1 MNTLNQTKDVIS
13 YSNAFKRK
21 VVDEIERGKLTKNQA
36 MQLYGIKGGSTIHYW
51 IKRMGKNH
59 LLNKRVRIELKG
71 EPKKLAELKK
81 RNQELEKALADAYL
95 KLRAYEYIDEAYGV
109 KNILDVKKK
118 PESKQS
124 EVSKDK
130 QKNQEKK

>member
-13 YSNAFKRK
+13 YSNSFKRK

-109 KNILDVKKK
+109 KNIPEVKKK

>member
-13 YSNAFKRK
+13 YSNSFKRK

-124 EVSKDK
+124 EVSKDR

>member
-13 YSNAFKRK
+13 YSNSFKRK

-36 MQLYGIKGGSTIHYW
+36 MQLYGIRGGSTIHYW

-109 KNILDVKKK
+109 KNIPDVKKK

-124 EVSKDK
+124 EVSKDR

>member
-1 MNTLNQTKDVIS
+1 METKEQTKEIIS

-36 MQLYGIKGGSTIHYW
+36 MQLYGIRGKSTIHYW

-71 EPKKLAELKK
+71 EPKKLAELEK
-81 RNQELEKALADAYL
+81 RNRELEKALADAYL
-95 KLRAYEYIDEAYGV
+95 KLRAYEYIDDAYGI
-109 KNILDVKKK
+109 KNIPDVKKK

-124 EVSKDK
+124 EASKDK

>member
-1 MNTLNQTKDVIS
+1 
-13 YSNAFKRK
+13 
-21 VVDEIERGKLTKNQA
+21 
-36 MQLYGIKGGSTIHYW
+36 
-51 IKRMGKNH
+51 MGKNH

-109 KNILDVKKK
+109 KNIPEVKKK

-124 EVSKDK
+124 KASNNNQKK
-130 QKNQEKK
+130 QERK

>member
-36 MQLYGIKGGSTIHYW
+36 MQFYGIKGGSTIHYW

-109 KNILDVKKK
+109 KNIPEVKKK

>member
-109 KNILDVKKK
+109 KNIPEVKKK

>member
-13 YSNAFKRK
+13 YSNSFKRK

-109 KNILDVKKK
+109 KNIPEVKKK

-124 EVSKDK
+124 EVSKDR

>member
-13 YSNAFKRK
+13 YSNSFKRK

-109 KNILDVKKK
+109 KNIPDVKKK

>member
-13 YSNAFKRK
+13 YSNSFKRK

-71 EPKKLAELKK
+71 EPKRLTELKK
-81 RNQELEKALADAYL
+81 RNQELEKALADAHL
-95 KLRAYEYIDEAYGV
+95 KLRAYEYIDDAYGV
-109 KNILDVKKK
+109 KNIPDVKKK
-118 PESKQS
+118 PESTQS
-124 EVSKDK
+124 EESKDK
-130 QKNQEKK
+130 QKKQEKK

>member
-13 YSNAFKRK
+13 YSNSFKRK

>member
-13 YSNAFKRK
+13 YSNSFKRK

-71 EPKKLAELKK
+71 EPKRLAELKK

-95 KLRAYEYIDEAYGV
+95 KLRAYEYIDEAYGI
-109 KNILDVKKK
+109 KNIPEVKKK

-124 EVSKDK
+124 VGSKSS
-130 QKNQEKK
+130 QKPEERK

>member
-1 MNTLNQTKDVIS
+1 MSTKEQTKEIIS
-13 YSNAFKRK
+13 YSDAFKRK
-21 VVDEIERGKLTKNQA
+21 VVEEIERGKLNKNQA

-51 IKRMGKNH
+51 IKTMGKNH

-95 KLRAYEYIDEAYGV
+95 KLRAYEYIDDAYGV
-109 KNILDVKKK
+109 KNIPDVKKK

-124 EVSKDK
+124 EESKDK
-130 QKNQEKK
+130 PKSQEKR

>member
-13 YSNAFKRK
+13 YSNSFKRK

-109 KNILDVKKK
+109 KNIPDVKKK

-124 EVSKDK
+124 EVSKDR